1 MYMRDSNDVI
11 KAIMFRVIIPAWVII
26 LGVYLC
32 SVLLFS
38 KDTAEHEYEIDTIKI
53 EHHNGLFDDGD
64 YIVLTAN
71 NKTYETKF
79 SKISVTISDK
89 NTVIVVG
96 DDIKSLQIDK
106 DMQTK
111 LGIISPK

>member
-1 MYMRDSNDVI
+1 MYMKDSNDVI
-11 KAIMFRVIIPAWVII
+11 KAIMFRVLIPAWVII

-38 KDTAEHEYEIDTIKI
+38 KDTAEHEYEIDTIKM
-53 EHHNGLFDDGD
+53 EHHNSLFDDGD

-106 DMQTK
+106 GMQTK

>member
-1 MYMRDSNDVI
+1 MRSSDDVI
-11 KAIMFRVIIPAWVII
+11 KAIMFRVLIPAWVII

-38 KDTAEHEYEIDTIKI
+38 KDTAEHEYEIDTIKM

-64 YIVLTAN
+64 YIIVTAN
-71 NKTYETKF
+71 NKTYETKY
-79 SKISVTISDK
+79 SKINITISDK
-89 NTVIVVG
+89 NTVIIV
-96 DDIKSLQIDK
+96 DNDIKSLQIDK

>member
-1 MYMRDSNDVI
+1 MYMNGSNDVI
-11 KAIMFRVIIPAWVII
+11 KAIMFRVLIPAWVII

-53 EHHNGLFDDGD
+53 EHHNGLFDDSD
-64 YIVLTAN
+64 YIVVTAN
-71 NKTYETKF
+71 NKTYETKY
-79 SKISVTISDK
+79 SKINITISDK
-89 NTVIVVG
+89 NTVIIVD

>member
-1 MYMRDSNDVI
+1 MYMNGSNDVI
-11 KAIMFRVIIPAWVII
+11 KAIMFRVLIPAWVII

-64 YIVLTAN
+64 YIVVTAN
-71 NKTYETKF
+71 NKTYETKY
-79 SKISVTISDK
+79 SKINITISDK
-89 NTVIVVG
+89 NTVIIID

-106 DMQTK
+106 DMQSK

>member
-1 MYMRDSNDVI
+1 MSSSDDLI
-11 KAIMFRVIIPAWVII
+11 KALIFRVLIPAWIII

-64 YIVLTAN
+64 YVVVTAN
-71 NKTYETKF
+71 NKTYETKY
-79 SKISVTISDK
+79 SKINITISDK
-89 NTVIVVG
+89 NTVIIV
-96 DDIKSLQIDK
+96 DNDIKSLQIDK

>member
-1 MYMRDSNDVI
+1 MRSSDDVI
-11 KAIMFRVIIPAWVII
+11 KAIMFRVLIPAWVII

-38 KDTAEHEYEIDTIKI
+38 KDTAEHEYEIDTIKM
-53 EHHNGLFDDGD
+53 EHHNGLFYDGD
-64 YIVLTAN
+64 YVVVTAN
-71 NKTYETKF
+71 NKTYETKY
-79 SKISVTISDK
+79 SKISITISDK
-89 NTVIVVG
+89 NTVIIVD

-111 LGIISPK
+111 LGISSPK

>member
-1 MYMRDSNDVI
+1 MRSSDDVI
-11 KAIMFRVIIPAWVII
+11 KAIMFRVLIPAWAII

-38 KDTAEHEYEIDTIKI
+38 KDTTEHEYEIDTIKI

-64 YIVLTAN
+64 YIIVTAN
-71 NKTYETKF
+71 NKTYETKY
-79 SKISVTISDK
+79 SKINITISDK
-89 NTVIVVG
+89 NTVIIV
-96 DDIKSLQIDK
+96 DNDIKSLQIDK